1 MRRAI
6 DINHRIVQA
15 SKMFGCLRKTL
26 CGKRIKIGTK
36 YIMYNAYVLPILTF
50 GSEFWRLTT
59 KSLGKLESYHRKNV
73 RAMAGFTTFQTWKE
87 RISAFELEEKCKA
100 TYGSTKIGDDGK
112 VTMEEHFGPCL
123 RSMRSYIAERALRWL
138 GHVARMPSDKLP
150 RRMLFAWVYQAKGS
164 SARKLDAKKTTYG
177 GTVARST

>member
-26 CGKRIKIGTK
+26 CGKRIKTGTK

-59 KSLGKLESYHRKNV
+59 S
-73 RAMAGFTTFQTWKE
+73 
-87 RISAFELEEKCKA
+87 
-100 TYGSTKIGDDGK
+100 
-112 VTMEEHFGPCL
+112 
-123 RSMRSYIAERALRWL
+123 RSGR
-138 GHVARMPSDKLP
+138 
-150 RRMLFAWVYQAKGS
+150 
-164 SARKLDAKKTTYG
+164 
-177 GTVARST
+177 